1 MGSSVQGGAIVIAAG
16 GDVGTG
22 HQPPESAFDPVRA
35 VLREADIRIVQVERL
50 FTERG
55 EYQFQSLAAKL
66 EVRQHPRVAEA
77 FATVPFDV
85 LSFAGNHVG
94 DWGVAAIEDTI
105 DTFAALRIPAI
116 GIGRTIAEARRPAV
130 LERGGRRIAFLSY
143 CSVLLPQ
150 YWATEDRPG
159 CAPMRAHTFYEPY
172 EYQPGSPPRI
182 VTVPHEADLAALV
195 ADVRAAREQVDH
207 VVVSLH
213 WGLHYVPRPQQY
225 QPVVAHAAID
235 AGACAI
241 LGHHPHQLQAVEIY
255 RGAPI
260 FYSLGNFAF
269 HRRGGGPAY
278 CMPNGDVTHKSVYSI
293 DADPGHHYDYRR
305 HWNESG
311 IAYIELDAAGVRTVT
326 FLPTLLDER
335 GRPQIVEP
343 GDTQFD
349 TTRRYLE
356 WAGEGLAGA
365 VTDIR
370 VDGGRYVLYERSAA
384 AARSTAA

>member
-1 MGSSVQGGAIVIAAG
+1 MAGIAAADSIVIAAG

-22 HQPPESAFDPVRA
+22 HQPPESAFDPVRE
-35 VLREADIRIVQVERL
+35 VLRPADIRIAQVERL

-55 EYQFQSLAAKL
+55 EYQFQSLALKL
-66 EVRQHPRVAEA
+66 EVRQHPRVAA
-77 FATVPFDV
+77 CFATVPFDV
-85 LSFAGNHVG
+85 LTLAGNHVG
-94 DWGVAAIEDTI
+94 DWGVQAIEDTI
-105 DTFAALRIPAI
+105 DTFGALGIPAI

-130 LERGGRRIAFLSY
+130 LERKGRRIAFLSY

-150 YWATEDRPG
+150 YWATEERPG
-159 CAPMRAHTFYEPY
+159 CAPMRALTFYEQY

-182 VTVPHEADLAALV
+182 VTVPHRQDLDALV
-195 ADVRAAREQVDH
+195 ADVRAAREIADH

-213 WGLHYVPRPQQY
+213 WGLHYVPRPQEY

-241 LGHHPHQLQAVEIY
+241 LGHHPHQLQAVEVY
-255 RGAPI
+255 KGAPI

-269 HRRGGGPAY
+269 HRRGGGLAY
-278 CMPNGDVTHKSVYSI
+278 CMPNGEVTHKAVYSI
-293 DADPGHHYDYRR
+293 NADPGHYYDYRR

-311 IAYIELDAAGVRTVT
+311 IAYIDIDRAGVNRVT

-335 GRPQIVEP
+335 GRPQIVAA
-343 GDTQFD
+343 DDAQFE

-356 WAGEGLAGA
+356 WAAEGLPGGVDRIAVEGGRYLLYQRGGAGA
-365 VTDIR
+365 V
-370 VDGGRYVLYERSAA
+370 A
-384 AARSTAA
+384 